1 MAEKRDYYE
10 VLGVAKDASAEDIK
24 HAYKK
29 LAIKYHPDKNP
40 GNKEAEE
47 KFKEAAEAYEVL
59 SDPKKR
65 AQYDQFGHA
74 MPGGAGGPGGFG
86 GGFSN
91 FEDIFSQFGDIFG
104 GGFGGFHSSSR
115 GSRRQGSPRGQD
127 LQIKIALSYKE
138 ILSGTTKKV
147 RLKRYAPCTEC
158 AGKGGEGVETCP
170 TCKGSGVVRHVTRS
184 FFQMVSESPCT
195 NCGGT
200 GEVIAKPCA
209 HCHGEGRVLEEET
222 ISIKIP
228 EGIAEGQ
235 YLKLRGEGHCG
246 PRGGAS
252 GDLLVVIAEKKDDFY
267 MREGSDLHCT
277 IEIPVYK
284 LALGGTQ
291 RIPTLDGGEVLIK
304 ISAGTQPGAVFR
316 LKAQGL
322 PELNGGASSRGNL
335 FVEVETQIPTDLTSK
350 EKDLYKQLAELRKD
364 KDTAKDD
371 SLLEKVKG
379 LFS

>member
-10 VLGVAKDASAEDIK
+10 VLGVAKSASADEIK

-74 MPGGAGGPGGFG
+74 MPGGAGGTGGFG
-86 GGFSN
+86 GFSSSN

-104 GGFGGFHSSSR
+104 GGFGGFGRSSKSSR
-115 GSRRQGSPRGQD
+115 QGPPRGQD
-127 LQIKIALSYKE
+127 LQIRIALSYKE
-138 ILSGTTKKV
+138 ILAGATKKV

-158 AGKGGEGVETCP
+158 AGRGGSDVKTCP
-170 TCKGSGVVRHVTRS
+170 TCHGTGRIQRVTRS
-184 FFQMVSESPCT
+184 FFQMVSESACPD
-195 NCGGT
+195 CGGL
-200 GEVIAKPCA
+200 GEVIGKPCSV
-209 HCHGEGRVLEEET
+209 CHGEGRNLEEET

-228 EGIAEGQ
+228 VGISEGQ
-235 YLKLRGEGHCG
+235 YLTLRGEGHAG

-252 GDLLVVIAEKKDDFY
+252 GDLLVVITEKKDDFY
-267 MREGSDLHCT
+267 TREGDDLHCS
-277 IEIPVYK
+277 IDIPVYR

-291 RIPTLDGGEVLIK
+291 RIPTLEGGEISIK
-304 ISAGTQPGAVFR
+304 IQAGTQPGSVFR
-316 LKAQGL
+316 LKEQGL
-322 PELNGGASSRGNL
+322 PPLNGKSRGNL
-335 FVEVETQIPTDLTSK
+335 FVEVNAAIPTDLSSK
-350 EKDLYKQLAELRKD
+350 EKDLYRQLAELRKD
-364 KDTAKDD
+364 KDSAKEN

-379 LFS
+379 FFS

>member
-10 VLGVAKDASAEDIK
+10 VLGVAKSASADEIK

-74 MPGGAGGPGGFG
+74 MPGGAGGTGGFG
-86 GGFSN
+86 GFSGSN

-104 GGFGGFHSSSR
+104 SGFGGFGRSSKSSR
-115 GSRRQGSPRGQD
+115 QGPPRGQD
-127 LQIKIALSYKE
+127 LQIRIALSYKE
-138 ILSGTTKKV
+138 ILAGATKKV

-158 AGKGGEGVETCP
+158 AGRGGSDVKTCP
-170 TCKGSGVVRHVTRS
+170 TCHGTGRIQRVTRS
-184 FFQMVSESPCT
+184 FFQMVSESACPD
-195 NCGGT
+195 CGGL
-200 GEVIAKPCA
+200 GEVIGKPCSV
-209 HCHGEGRVLEEET
+209 CHGEGRNLEEET

-228 EGIAEGQ
+228 VGISEGQ
-235 YLKLRGEGHCG
+235 YLTLRGEGHAG

-252 GDLLVVIAEKKDDFY
+252 GDLLVVITEKKDDFY
-267 MREGSDLHCT
+267 TREGDDLHCS
-277 IEIPVYK
+277 IDIPVYR

-291 RIPTLDGGEVLIK
+291 RIPTLEGGEISIK
-304 ISAGTQPGAVFR
+304 IQAGTQPGSVFR
-316 LKAQGL
+316 LKEQGL
-322 PELNGGASSRGNL
+322 PPLNGKSRGNL
-335 FVEVETQIPTDLTSK
+335 FVEVNAAIPTDLSSK
-350 EKDLYKQLAELRKD
+350 EKDLYRQLAELRKD
-364 KDTAKDD
+364 KDSAKEN

-379 LFS
+379 FFS

>member
-10 VLGVAKDASAEDIK
+10 VLGVAKSASADEIK

-74 MPGGAGGPGGFG
+74 MPGGAGGTGGFG
-86 GGFSN
+86 GFSSSN

-104 GGFGGFHSSSR
+104 GGFGGFGRSSKSSR
-115 GSRRQGSPRGQD
+115 QGPPRGQD
-127 LQIKIALSYKE
+127 LQIRIALSYKE
-138 ILSGTTKKV
+138 ILAGATKNV

-158 AGKGGEGVETCP
+158 AGRGGSDVKTCP
-170 TCKGSGVVRHVTRS
+170 TCHGTGRIQRVTRS
-184 FFQMVSESPCT
+184 FFQMVSESACPD
-195 NCGGT
+195 CGGL
-200 GEVIAKPCA
+200 GEVIGKPCSV
-209 HCHGEGRVLEEET
+209 CHGEGRNLEEET

-228 EGIAEGQ
+228 VGISEGQ
-235 YLKLRGEGHCG
+235 YLTLRGEGHAG

-252 GDLLVVIAEKKDDFY
+252 GDLLVVITEKKDDFY
-267 MREGSDLHCT
+267 TREGDDLHCS
-277 IEIPVYK
+277 IDIPVYR

-291 RIPTLDGGEVLIK
+291 RIPTLEGGEISIK
-304 ISAGTQPGAVFR
+304 IQAGTQPGSVFR
-316 LKAQGL
+316 LKEQGL
-322 PELNGGASSRGNL
+322 PPLNGKSRGNL
-335 FVEVETQIPTDLTSK
+335 FVEVNAAIPTDLSSK
-350 EKDLYKQLAELRKD
+350 EKDLYRQLAELRKD
-364 KDTAKDD
+364 KDSAKEN

-379 LFS
+379 FFS

>member
-10 VLGVAKDASAEDIK
+10 VLGVSKDASADDIK

-59 SDPKKR
+59 SDSKKR
-65 AQYDQFGHA
+65 AQYDQFGFN
-74 MPGGAGGPGGFG
+74 MPGAGGPGAGGFS

-115 GSRRQGSPRGQD
+115 GRQGPPRGQD

-138 ILSGTTKKV
+138 ILTGTTKKV

-158 AGKGGEGVETCP
+158 NGKGGSNVKECP
-170 TCKGSGVVRHVTRS
+170 TCHGTGRVRRVTRS
-184 FFQMVSESPCT
+184 FFQMVSETTCPDC
-195 NCGGT
+195 NGL
-200 GEVIAKPCA
+200 GEVIGKPCSI
-209 HCHGEGRVLEEET
+209 CHGEGRVLEEET

-228 EGIAEGQ
+228 IGVSEGQ
-235 YLKLRGEGHCG
+235 YLNLRGEGHCG
-246 PRGGAS
+246 PRGGAA
-252 GDLLVVIAEKKDDFY
+252 GDLLVVIAEKKNDFY
-267 MREGSDLHCT
+267 TREGDDLHCT
-277 IEIPVYK
+277 IDVPVYK
-284 LALGGTQ
+284 LVLGGNL
-291 RIPTLDGGEVLIK
+291 RIPTLDGGEVSIK
-304 ISAGTQPGAVFR
+304 VSAGTQPEAVFR
-316 LKAQGL
+316 LKEQGL
-322 PELNGGASSRGNL
+322 PPLNGRGARGNL
-335 FVEVETQIPTDLTSK
+335 FVEVNAAIPTDLSSK

-364 KDTAKDD
+364 KDNAKDE
-371 SLLEKVKG
+371 SLIEKIKG
-379 LFS
+379 FFS

>member
-10 VLGVAKDASAEDIK
+10 VLGVAKDASADDIK

-74 MPGGAGGPGGFG
+74 MPGGGAGGAGGFG

-104 GGFGGFHSSSR
+104 GGFGGFGRSSR
-115 GSRRQGSPRGQD
+115 SSRQGPPRGQD
-127 LQIKIALSYKE
+127 LQIRIALSYKE
-138 ILSGTTKKV
+138 ILTGTTKKV

-158 AGKGGEGVETCP
+158 AGKGGSDVKTCP
-170 TCKGSGVVRHVTRS
+170 TCKGSGRIQRVTRS
-184 FFQMVSESPCT
+184 FFQMVSETTCPD
-195 NCGGT
+195 CGGL
-200 GEVIAKPCA
+200 GEVIGKPCSV
-209 HCHGEGRVLEEET
+209 CHGEGRNLEEET

-228 EGIAEGQ
+228 VGISEGQ
-235 YLKLRGEGHCG
+235 YLTLRGEGHSG

-252 GDLLVVIAEKKDDFY
+252 GDLLVVITEKKDDFY
-267 MREGSDLHCT
+267 TREGDDLHCS
-277 IEIPVYK
+277 IDIPVYK

-291 RIPTLDGGEVLIK
+291 RIPTLEGGELSIK
-304 ISAGTQPGAVFR
+304 IQAGTKPGSVFR
-316 LKAQGL
+316 LKEQGL
-322 PELNGGASSRGNL
+322 PPLNGRSRGSL
-335 FVEVETQIPTDLTSK
+335 FVEVNASIPTDLSSK

-364 KDTAKDD
+364 KDTAKDE

-379 LFS
+379 FFS

>member
-10 VLGVAKDASAEDIK
+10 VLGVAKSASADEIK
-24 HAYKK
+24 HAYKN

-74 MPGGAGGPGGFG
+74 MPGGAGGTGGFG
-86 GGFSN
+86 GFSGSN

-104 GGFGGFHSSSR
+104 GGFGGFGRSSKSSR
-115 GSRRQGSPRGQD
+115 QGPPRGQD
-127 LQIKIALSYKE
+127 LQIRIALSYKE
-138 ILSGTTKKV
+138 ILAGATKKV

-158 AGKGGEGVETCP
+158 AGRGGSDVKTCP
-170 TCKGSGVVRHVTRS
+170 TCHGTGRIQRVTRS
-184 FFQMVSESPCT
+184 FFQMVSESACPD
-195 NCGGT
+195 CGGL
-200 GEVIAKPCA
+200 GEVIGKPCSV
-209 HCHGEGRVLEEET
+209 CHGEGRNLEEET

-228 EGIAEGQ
+228 VGISEGQ
-235 YLKLRGEGHCG
+235 YLTLRGEGHAG

-252 GDLLVVIAEKKDDFY
+252 GDLLVVITEKKDDFY
-267 MREGSDLHCT
+267 TREGDDLHCS
-277 IEIPVYK
+277 IDIPVYR

-291 RIPTLDGGEVLIK
+291 RIPTLEGGEISIK
-304 ISAGTQPGAVFR
+304 IQAGTQPGSVFR
-316 LKAQGL
+316 LKEQGL
-322 PELNGGASSRGNL
+322 PPLNGKSRGNL
-335 FVEVETQIPTDLTSK
+335 FVEVNAAIPTDLSSK
-350 EKDLYKQLAELRKD
+350 EKDLYRQLAELRKD
-364 KDTAKDD
+364 KDSAKEN

-379 LFS
+379 FFS

>member
-10 VLGVAKDASAEDIK
+10 VLGVAKSASADEIK

-74 MPGGAGGPGGFG
+74 MPGGAGGTGGFG
-86 GGFSN
+86 GFSGSN

-104 GGFGGFHSSSR
+104 SGFGGFGRSSKSSR
-115 GSRRQGSPRGQD
+115 QGPPRGQD
-127 LQIKIALSYKE
+127 LQIRIALSYKE
-138 ILSGTTKKV
+138 ILAGATKKV

-158 AGKGGEGVETCP
+158 AGRGGSDVKTCP
-170 TCKGSGVVRHVTRS
+170 TCHGTGRIQRVTRS
-184 FFQMVSESPCT
+184 FFQMVSESACPD
-195 NCGGT
+195 CGGL
-200 GEVIAKPCA
+200 GEVIGKPCSV
-209 HCHGEGRVLEEET
+209 CHGEGRNLEEET

-228 EGIAEGQ
+228 VGISEGQ
-235 YLKLRGEGHCG
+235 YLTLRGEGHAG

-252 GDLLVVIAEKKDDFY
+252 GDLLVVITEKKDDFY
-267 MREGSDLHCT
+267 TREGDDLHCS
-277 IEIPVYK
+277 IDIPVYR

-291 RIPTLDGGEVLIK
+291 RIPTLEGGELSIK
-304 ISAGTQPGAVFR
+304 IQAGTQPGSVFR
-316 LKAQGL
+316 LKEQGL
-322 PELNGGASSRGNL
+322 PPLNGKSRGNL
-335 FVEVETQIPTDLTSK
+335 FVEVNAAIPTDLSSK
-350 EKDLYKQLAELRKD
+350 EKDLYRQLAELRKD
-364 KDTAKDD
+364 KDSAKEN

-379 LFS
+379 FFS

>member
-10 VLGVAKDASAEDIK
+10 VLGVAKDASADDIK

-47 KFKEAAEAYEVL
+47 KFKEAVEAYEVL

-74 MPGGAGGPGGFG
+74 MPGGAGGA
-86 GGFSN
+86 GGFSGGFNN

-104 GGFGGFHSSSR
+104 GGFGGFGRSSR
-115 GSRRQGSPRGQD
+115 ASRQGPPRGQD
-127 LQIKIALSYKE
+127 LQIRIALSYKE
-138 ILSGTTKKV
+138 ILTGTTKKV

-158 AGKGGEGVETCP
+158 AGKGGSDVKTCP
-170 TCKGSGVVRHVTRS
+170 TCKGTGRIQRVTRS
-184 FFQMVSESPCT
+184 FFQMVSETTCPD
-195 NCGGT
+195 CGGL
-200 GEVIAKPCA
+200 GEVIGKPCSV
-209 HCHGEGRVLEEET
+209 CHGEGRNLEEET

-228 EGIAEGQ
+228 VGISEGQ
-235 YLKLRGEGHCG
+235 YLTLRGEGHSG

-252 GDLLVVIAEKKDDFY
+252 GDLLVVITEKKDDFY
-267 MREGSDLHCT
+267 TREGDDLHCS
-277 IEIPVYK
+277 IDIPVYK

-291 RIPTLDGGEVLIK
+291 RIPTLEGGEVSIK
-304 ISAGTQPGAVFR
+304 IQAGTKPGSVFR
-316 LKAQGL
+316 LKEQGL
-322 PELNGGASSRGNL
+322 PPLNGRSRGSL
-335 FVEVETQIPTDLTSK
+335 FVEVNASIPTDLSSK

-379 LFS
+379 FFS

>member
-65 AQYDQFGHA
+65 AQYDQFGHE
-74 MPGGAGGPGGFG
+74 MPGMGGGGGFS

-104 GGFGGFHSSSR
+104 GGGFSGGFHSQGRS
-115 GSRRQGSPRGQD
+115 SRRQGPPRGQD

-138 ILSGTTKKV
+138 ILTGVTKKV
-147 RLKRYAPCTEC
+147 RIKRYAPCTEC
-158 AGKGGEGVETCP
+158 AGKGGMGIKTCS
-170 TCKGSGVVRHVTRS
+170 TCHGSGRVRHVTQS
-184 FFQMVSESPCT
+184 FFQMVSETVCPD
-195 NCGGT
+195 CGGT
-200 GEVIAKPCA
+200 GETIAKPCTT
-209 HCHGEGRVLEEET
+209 CHGEGRNLEEET

-228 EGIAEGQ
+228 VGIAEGQ
-235 YLKLRGEGHCG
+235 YLNLRGEGHSG

-267 MREGSDLHCT
+267 TREGTDLHCNV
-277 IEIPVYK
+277 EIPVYK

-291 RIPTLDGGEVLIK
+291 RLPTLDGGEVSIK
-304 ISAGTQPGAVFR
+304 IAAGTQPGSVFR
-316 LKAQGL
+316 LKEQGL
-322 PELNGGASSRGNL
+322 PPLNAKGSRGNL
-335 FVEVETQIPTDLTSK
+335 FVEAKASIPMDLSQREK
-350 EKDLYKQLAELRKD
+350 EIYKELSDIRKD
-364 KDTAKDD
+364 KDTAKDE

-379 LFS
+379 FFS

>member
-59 SDPKKR
+59 SDAKKR

-74 MPGGAGGPGGFG
+74 MPGGSAGGAGGFG

-104 GGFGGFHSSSR
+104 GGGFGGFRSSARSSR
-115 GSRRQGSPRGQD
+115 QGPPRGQD
-127 LQIKIALSYKE
+127 LQIRIALSYKE
-138 ILSGTTKKV
+138 ILTGTTKKV
-147 RLKRYAPCTEC
+147 KLKRYAPCTEC
-158 AGKGGEGVETCP
+158 GGKGGTDVKSCP
-170 TCKGSGVVRHVTRS
+170 TCHGTGRIRRVTRS
-184 FFQMVSESPCT
+184 FFQMVSETACPD
-195 NCGGT
+195 CGGL
-200 GEVIAKPCA
+200 GEVIGKPCTV
-209 HCHGEGRVLEEET
+209 CHGEGRNLEEET

-228 EGIAEGQ
+228 VGISEGQ
-235 YLKLRGEGHCG
+235 YLTLRGEGHSG

-252 GDLLVVIAEKKDDFY
+252 GDLLVVITEKKDDFY
-267 MREGSDLHCT
+267 TREGEDLHCA
-277 IEIPVYK
+277 IDIPVYK

-291 RIPTLDGGEVLIK
+291 RIPTLDGGEVSIK
-304 ISAGTQPGAVFR
+304 IQAGMQPGAVLR
-316 LKAQGL
+316 LKEQGL
-322 PELNGGASSRGNL
+322 PPLNGGKRGNL
-335 FVEVETQIPTDLTSK
+335 FVEVNASIPTDLSSK

-364 KDTAKDD
+364 KDTAKND

-379 LFS
+379 FFS

>member
-10 VLGVAKDASAEDIK
+10 VLGVAKNASADEIK

-40 GNKEAEE
+40 GDKEAEE

-59 SDPKKR
+59 SDSKKR

-74 MPGGAGGPGGFG
+74 MQGAGGAGGFGGFG
-86 GGFSN
+86 G

-104 GGFGGFHSSSR
+104 GGFGGFRSSR
-115 GSRRQGSPRGQD
+115 SGGRQGPPRGQD

-138 ILSGTTKKV
+138 ILSGATKKV

-158 AGKGGEGVETCP
+158 AGKGGEGVKTCP
-170 TCKGSGVVRHVTRS
+170 TCHGTGTIRHVTRS
-184 FFQMVSESPCT
+184 FFQMVSETTCSD
-195 NCGGT
+195 CGGT
-200 GEVIAKPCA
+200 GEVISKPCA
-209 HCHGEGRVLEEET
+209 HCHGEGRILEEET

-228 EGIAEGQ
+228 LGISEGQ

-252 GDLLVVIAEKKDDFY
+252 GDLLVIIAEKTDDFY
-267 MREGSDLHCT
+267 TREGDDLHCS
-277 IEIPVYK
+277 IDIPVYK

-291 RIPTLDGGEVLIK
+291 RIPTLDGSEVSIK
-304 ISAGTQPGAVFR
+304 IAAGTQPGAIFR
-316 LKAQGL
+316 LKGQGL
-322 PELNGGASSRGNL
+322 PQLNGGSNSRGNL
-335 FVEVETQIPTDLTSK
+335 FVEAKAFIPTDLSSK
-350 EKDLYKQLAELRKD
+350 EKDLYKQLSEIRKD

>member
-10 VLGVAKDASAEDIK
+10 VLGVAKSASADEIK

-74 MPGGAGGPGGFG
+74 MPGGAGGTGGFG
-86 GGFSN
+86 GFSGSN

-104 GGFGGFHSSSR
+104 GGFGGFGRSSKSSR
-115 GSRRQGSPRGQD
+115 QGPPRGQD
-127 LQIKIALSYKE
+127 LQIRIALSYKE
-138 ILSGTTKKV
+138 ILAGATKKV

-158 AGKGGEGVETCP
+158 AGRGGSDVKTCP
-170 TCKGSGVVRHVTRS
+170 TCHGTGRIQRVTRS
-184 FFQMVSESPCT
+184 FFQMVSESACPD
-195 NCGGT
+195 CGGL
-200 GEVIAKPCA
+200 GEVIGKPCSV
-209 HCHGEGRVLEEET
+209 CHGEGRNLEEET

-228 EGIAEGQ
+228 VGISEGQ
-235 YLKLRGEGHCG
+235 YLTLRGEGHAG

-252 GDLLVVIAEKKDDFY
+252 GDLLVVITEKKDDFY
-267 MREGSDLHCT
+267 TREGDDLHCS
-277 IEIPVYK
+277 IDIPVYR

-291 RIPTLDGGEVLIK
+291 RIPTLEGGEISIK
-304 ISAGTQPGAVFR
+304 IQAGTQPGSVFR
-316 LKAQGL
+316 LKEQGL
-322 PELNGGASSRGNL
+322 PPLNGKSRGNL
-335 FVEVETQIPTDLTSK
+335 FVEVNAAIPTDLSSK
-350 EKDLYKQLAELRKD
+350 EKDLYRQLAELRKD
-364 KDTAKDD
+364 KDSAKEN

-379 LFS
+379 FFS